1 MDKFGYTALDLDLI
15 MEFLLFCLELHSW
28 TMIKNQEI
36 NVKDRDDHTENVRAF
51 KVEEDDWNF
60 RVDR

>member
-1 MDKFGYTALDLDLI
+1 MG
-15 MEFLLFCLELHSW
+15 
-28 TMIKNQEI
+28 TMIDRQGDRMLITKLAQAIPEVEHEI
-36 NVKDRDDHTENVRAF
+36 NVKDRDDHTENVIAF